1 MYTHTNPVNEIIPA
15 HLGFLSIYN
24 PSLGS
29 TDESVKNQ
37 IIYYFSPNS
46 KEKGKRKGGK
56 KESRDRSSLHN
67 ETDEQLRQVGLA
79 QGIVEFGKSFSGG
92 KAVETIDTER
102 SRIILKEF
110 ESGWWIL
117 ASINLSVLPKKTS
130 SATYSEKKTNVEYSS
145 RDVKPAEI
153 LLNDLLRAH
162 SIFLLHHAPSINEFF
177 EQTKRPKFM
186 NILSR
191 YWDVFASRWNVLMH
205 GNPANSLY
213 LGVKLAPCGEL
224 GIGVGEE
231 SRCSAEREVL
241 EGLGHQV
248 EGMVDII
255 VSKFGDEEMPDT
267 GFSEEDISK
276 KLWIGQGNEPSAND
290 GAIFLGTGALSR
302 TSLRNLY
309 FWIEDLYRW
318 GIYAYGVNDDPSL
331 WRHKKRSRKE
341 ESSDVSKDCL
351 GPNGSK
357 GKINE
362 LKPQARDNSFNNQEI
377 AVQEPELLYPTISE
391 DTESLDDKKHHDVKS
406 HYDRVSLIHTGS
418 NSGPSKKIDLVDYFK
433 LGYKTLWSLS
443 GNLSRT
449 ELEKADSNENSS
461 ITFGLSLSD
470 PDNISVTAR
479 LASNKRFRPTGH
491 FLIGLT
497 SNLEDNKQIDSSQIL
512 KGQGA
517 GSGATIQNSNISQR
531 KLTLALD
538 HDDNLSSKTRD
549 QIPNIASQ
557 YNESSSQKSFET
569 QSCKKFESLQVVVYT
584 SKPFIFVFLLAPDAC
599 ALASPEFY
607 NSLQHK
613 LQPILNPLAKFAKSG
628 ASKPNIKREDTFESP
643 IFDLIWDPKNLT
655 ISSTIPNIPDISQI
669 YAPASE
675 SLPWSVLEA
684 LNTHMQ
690 IIKSYIAS
698 RDSSELERL
707 CKTSR
712 GWWIFWTRIPEPI
725 KKQSQIM
732 PSRLVDEH
740 MNFSTEDTIDT
751 SSMVDQDSNASKKSL
766 RIQGISSDNSHSIQK
781 STLASQNLCSTKN
794 EVFIIRR
801 TSDSVPARSM
811 SRRSIASSSVGSE
824 RDSVNEASIFARGI
838 GFNTKRYVEC
848 LLNLGL

>member
-1 MYTHTNPVNEIIPA
+1 MYTHKNPVNEIVPA
-15 HLGFLSIYN
+15 HLGFIAIYN
-24 PSLGS
+24 PSLAS
-29 TDESVKNQ
+29 KDESIENQ

-46 KEKGKRKGGK
+46 KEKGKRKAGK
-56 KESRDRSSLHN
+56 KDSRDRISLRN

-92 KAVETIDTER
+92 KAVETIDTEK

-117 ASINLSVLPKKTS
+117 ASINLSILPKRAS
-130 SATYSEKKTNVEYSS
+130 SATCSEQNINVEYSS

-177 EQTKRPKFM
+177 EQTKQSKFLS
-186 NILSR
+186 IISR
-191 YWDVFASRWNVLMH
+191 YWDLFASRWNVLMH

-231 SRCSAEREVL
+231 NRGSAEREVL

-248 EGMVDII
+248 EGMVDVI
-255 VSKFGDEEMPDT
+255 VSKFGDEETSDT
-267 GFSEEDISK
+267 SFSEEGIFK

-302 TSLRNLY
+302 KSLRDLY

-318 GIYAYGVNDDPSL
+318 GIYTYGVSDDPSTR
-331 WRHKKRSRKE
+331 RHSKRSRKE
-341 ESSDVSKDCL
+341 KSSDIPKNSL
-351 GPNGSK
+351 GSNENR
-357 GKINE
+357 GKIKE
-362 LKPQARDNSFNNQEI
+362 LKPQARDYSFNNQEI
-377 AVQEPELLYPTISE
+377 AVQESVMLHPTVSKNA
-391 DTESLDDKKHHDVKS
+391 ESFNDKKNHNLNS
-406 HYDRVSLIHTGS
+406 HYDRASLIHTDS
-418 NSGPSKKIDLVDYFK
+418 NSEPTKKNDLVDYFK

-443 GNLSRT
+443 GNWSRN
-449 ELEKADSNENSS
+449 ESEKADSNGNRSS
-461 ITFGLSLSD
+461 IFSLSLSD
-470 PDNISVTAR
+470 PDDISLTAR
-479 LASNKRFRPTGH
+479 LASNKRSYPNGR

-497 SNLEDNKQIDSSQIL
+497 GDLEDKIQIGSSQL
-512 KGQGA
+512 FKGQGA
-517 GSGATIQNSNISQR
+517 GSGTTVQNSNISQR
-531 KLTLALD
+531 KLTLALED
-538 HDDNLSSKTRD
+538 DDNLSSGTRD
-549 QIPNIASQ
+549 QIPNRESQ
-557 YNESSSQKSFET
+557 CNESSSQKSTET
-569 QSCKKFESLQVVVYT
+569 RSRNKFESLQVVVYL
-584 SKPFIFVFLLAPDAC
+584 SKPFIFIFLLAPDAC
-599 ALASPEFY
+599 ALASPDFY
-607 NSLQHK
+607 HSLQHK
-613 LQPILNPLAKFAKSG
+613 LKPILNPLAKFAKSG
-628 ASKPNIKREDTFESP
+628 ASKPNITREDSSESP

-669 YAPASE
+669 HAPTSE
-675 SLPWSVLEA
+675 SLLWSVFEA

-712 GWWIFWTRIPEPI
+712 GWWIFWTKIPEP
-725 KKQSQIM
+725 KLKQIQLM
-732 PSRLVDEH
+732 PPRVVDEQL
-740 MNFSTEDTIDT
+740 NFSTEDAVDDSRI
-751 SSMVDQDSNASKKSL
+751 VDQDSNTSKRSL
-766 RIQGISSDNSHSIQK
+766 FIQGIPSDNSRSIQE

-801 TSDSVPARSM
+801 INDSVPARSM
-811 SRRSIASSSVGSE
+811 SRMSIASSTMGSE
-824 RDSVNEASIFARGI
+824 KDSVNEASIFARGI
-838 GFNTKRYVEC
+838 GFNTKRYVES
-848 LLNLGL
+848 LLNLSL